1 MYFGYPQARENDVEQ
16 AVRAGQE
23 HGFSFLRAAATIW
36 RGLAL
41 AEIGN
46 TADGIA
52 QIEAGLAQYVATGA
66 VQFVPFILTVL
77 ADAEGKANQR
87 DRALGHLLEAER
99 FLSETD
105 DRWFEAELYRVRG
118 ELMGNGAEYAAAE
131 RCFLQAIEIAQ
142 RQSAKLWELRGAISL
157 ARLWR
162 DRGKRDAARNLL
174 GPIYDLFTEGF
185 DTPVLKEAKALLAIL
200 ESCK

>member
-1 MYFGYPQARENDVEQ
+1 VYFGYPQARENDVEQ

-66 VQFVPFILTVL
+66 VQLF
-77 ADAEGKANQR
+77 
-87 DRALGHLLEAER
+87 
-99 FLSETD
+99 FLS
-105 DRWFEAELYRVRG
+105 LPCSPIQRG
-118 ELMGNGAEYAAAE
+118 
-131 RCFLQAIEIAQ
+131 
-142 RQSAKLWELRGAISL
+142 RQISGTG
-157 ARLWR
+157 R
-162 DRGKRDAARNLL
+162 
-174 GPIYDLFTEGF
+174 
-185 DTPVLKEAKALLAIL
+185 
-200 ESCK
+200 

>member
-118 ELMGNGAEYAAAE
+118 
-131 RCFLQAIEIAQ
+131 
-142 RQSAKLWELRGAISL
+142 S
-157 ARLWR
+157 
-162 DRGKRDAARNLL
+162 
-174 GPIYDLFTEGF
+174 
-185 DTPVLKEAKALLAIL
+185 
-200 ESCK
+200 